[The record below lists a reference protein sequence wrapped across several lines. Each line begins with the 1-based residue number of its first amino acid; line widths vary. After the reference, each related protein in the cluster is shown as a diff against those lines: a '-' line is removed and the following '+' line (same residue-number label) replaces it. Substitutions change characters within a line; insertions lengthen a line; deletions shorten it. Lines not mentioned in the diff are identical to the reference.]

1 MGILIPFQETP
12 EIKKTLFNKERMD
25 IQGYIIDHWL
35 GKMSA
40 EHPVLMVY
48 DKEGIYYDLLPIL
61 KEKGVKVI
69 DTTQGH
75 LHARLSAQRY
85 WCKDLSLNKNARM
98 VIYRKRSMPN
108 NNRQWVEEPYAAFMK
123 GGSIFP
129 QGSQDRFEN
138 LCRSFLPA
146 KQKELDQLFE
156 TGIPSYSLVN
166 ALLDGAAYPELEQLT
181 GGKSVAEVTVGL
193 LSLETCEDMKWQKEW
208 KAFSEAQ
215 YPGLNTSGSTLQELQ
230 SKLWSY
236 LLFSEFVFDLPE
248 TLPDHLKSVNIA
260 PVEMK
265 DKVYLVCDQLR
276 NRIDLREKYVIAAN
290 KVTEQLGLVN
300 AFVKAKHLGER
311 VTFSFEN
318 SVEYDRFITS
328 LKEGKQEEA
337 RGMLEKN
344 KKDVWFQED
353 AQVAAYWRLAEQVI
367 RLIDCINRGVK
378 SDGTLKELVDWYA
391 NSGCEADG
399 AFRKYHTDR
408 LGAMSLPCQEKEL
421 TDILNTQYRDFTER
435 AVKVYQESIAQLKD
449 EKDLKNQGCPELVY
463 PALKEGK
470 RVVLVT
476 VDAFRYEMGKTFA
489 QRIERSFR
497 DRVTFVPKVSY
508 LPSITRFGMANH
520 LADIVLCQQDGK
532 LEPMIEQNVVST
544 TTDRINYLKT
554 QTQVDV
560 QDIRLDEFDST
571 AVEDSTRLLVVRSLA
586 IDSAGEKDK
595 QNGLATMEREMI
607 RLAKMLD
614 DCKRLKFDLAILVA
628 DHGFM
633 LQPCFRK
640 GDLIEKPAGSDI
652 LLTESR
658 VLAGSINDSEY
669 TLTFVPSELGAN
681 VNVMKLSYAKN
692 FTVFTNGEVYF
703 HEGLSLQENVVPMIT
718 VRLQEE
724 KKQQAFHV
732 ELFYKGKT
740 EGTVYNRRPLI
751 DINTAFSDLFA
762 DDVNIKLI
770 IAGETGAVIGK
781 PEGKFYNEVTEL
793 VDIPS
798 GATSIRQP
806 ISIEDDYHGNSITIT
821 ALHPETNATLST
833 LKLNFEND

>member
-1 MGILIPFQETP
+1 
-12 EIKKTLFNKERMD
+12 MD
-25 IQGYIIDHWL
+25 IQGYILDHWI

-48 DKEGIYYDLLPIL
+48 DKEGIYYDLLPML
-61 KEKGVKVI
+61 QEKGVKVI
-69 DTTQGH
+69 DTTQSH

-85 WCKDLSLNKNARM
+85 WCKELSLNKDTRM
-98 VIYRKRSMPN
+98 VIYRKLTLPN
-108 NNRQWVEEPYAAFMK
+108 NKRSWVEEPYAAFMK
-123 GGSIFP
+123 GSCIFP

-146 KQKELDQLFE
+146 KKKELDQLFE
-156 TGIPSYSLVN
+156 VGVPSFNLVN

-181 GGKSVAEVTVGL
+181 GGKSVAEVTIGL
-193 LSLETCEDMKWQKEW
+193 LSLYSCTDMKWQKEW

-215 YPGLNTSGSTLQELQ
+215 YPGLDTSGSTLQEIQ
-230 SKLWSY
+230 AKLWSY

-248 TLPDHLKSVNIA
+248 ALPDNLKSVSIA
-260 PVEMK
+260 PNEMK
-265 DKVYLVCDQLR
+265 EKVYLICDQLR
-276 NRIDLREKYVIAAN
+276 NRIDLRERYVIAAN
-290 KVTEQLGLVN
+290 RITEQLGLN
-300 AFVKAKHLGER
+300 EAFAKAKHLGER
-311 VTFSFEN
+311 VTFNFEN
-318 SVEYDRFITS
+318 SVEYDRFIS
-328 LKEGKQEEA
+328 CLKEGKSDDA
-337 RGMLEKN
+337 RAMLEKN
-344 KKDVWFQED
+344 KKDVWYQED
-353 AQVAAYWRLAEQVI
+353 AEVATFWRLAEQVI
-367 RLIDCINRGVK
+367 RLVVCINKGIKV
-378 SDGTLKELVDWYA
+378 DGSLKELIQWYA

-399 AFRKYHTDR
+399 AFRKYHTER
-408 LGAMSLPCQEKEL
+408 LGAMSMPRQEKEL
-421 TDILNTQYRDFTER
+421 MEYLNSQYRDFTER
-435 AVKVYQESIAQLKD
+435 AVKVYQESILQLKD
-449 EKDLKNQGCPELVY
+449 EKELRNQGGPELVY

-470 RVVLVT
+470 RVVFVT
-476 VDAFRYEMGKTFA
+476 VDAFRYEMGKIFA
-489 QRIERSFR
+489 QSVERSFR

-508 LPSITRFGMANH
+508 LPSVTRFGMANH
-520 LADIVLCQQDGK
+520 LADIVLCQQAGK
-532 LEPMIEQNVVST
+532 LEPMIEQDIVST
-544 TTDRINYLKT
+544 TTDRINYLKKTT
-554 QTQVDV
+554 QAEV
-560 QDIRLDEFDST
+560 QDIRLDEFDAT

-595 QNGLATMEREMI
+595 LNGLATMEREMI

-614 DCKRLKFDLAILVA
+614 DCKKLKFDLAILVA

-633 LQPCFRK
+633 LQPFFRK

-652 LLTESR
+652 VLTESR

-669 TLTFVPSELGAN
+669 TQTFTPSELGAN
-681 VNVMKLSYAKN
+681 VSVMKLSYAKN

-732 ELFYKGKT
+732 DLFYKGKT

-762 DDVNIKLI
+762 DDVNIKLV

-781 PEGKFYNEVTEL
+781 PEGKFFNEVTEL

-806 ISIEDDYHGNSITIT
+806 ISIEDDYHGSCITIT

>member
-1 MGILIPFQETP
+1 
-12 EIKKTLFNKERMD
+12 MD
-25 IQGYIIDHWL
+25 IQGYIIDHWI

-69 DTTQGH
+69 DTTQAH

-129 QGSQDRFEN
+129 QGPQDRFEN

-156 TGIPSYSLVN
+156 TGVPSYSLVN

-181 GGKSVAEVTVGL
+181 GGKSVAEVTIGL

-215 YPGLNTSGSTLQELQ
+215 YPGLNTCGSTLQELQ

-248 TLPDHLKSVNIA
+248 SLPDHLKSVSIA

-276 NRIDLREKYVIAAN
+276 NRIDLREKYVISAN
-290 KVTEQLGLVN
+290 KVTEQLGLID
-300 AFVKAKHLGER
+300 AFAKAKHLGQR

-318 SVEYDRFITS
+318 SVEYDRFITC
-328 LKEGKQEEA
+328 LKEGGQEEA
-337 RGMLEKN
+337 RVMLEKN

-353 AQVAAYWRLAEQVI
+353 AQVAAFWRLAEQVI

-408 LGAMSLPCQEKEL
+408 LGAMSLPRQEKEL

-435 AVKVYQESIAQLKD
+435 EVKVYQETIVQLKD
-449 EKDLKNQGCPELVY
+449 EMDLRNQGCPELVY

-470 RVVLVT
+470 RVVLVM

-489 QRIERSFR
+489 QSIERSLHE
-497 DRVTFVPKVSY
+497 RVTLRPKVSY
-508 LPSITRFGMANH
+508 LPAITRFGMGNH
-520 LADIVLCQQDGK
+520 LDDIVLCLQDGK
-532 LEPMIEQNVVST
+532 LEPTIEMEVVST
-544 TTDRINYLKT
+544 PADRISYLKKK
-554 QTQVDV
+554 TQVDV
-560 QDIRLDEFDST
+560 QDVRLEEFDPT
-571 AVEDSTRLLVVRSLA
+571 AVEESTRLLVVRSLT

-595 QNGLATMEREMI
+595 LNGLAAMEREMI

-614 DCKRLKFDLAILVA
+614 DCKKLKFDLAVLVA

-633 LQPCFRK
+633 LQPTFRA
-640 GDLIEKPAGSDI
+640 GDLIDKPAGSDI
-652 LLTESR
+652 VLEESR
-658 VLAGSINDSEY
+658 VLAGSINESQY
-669 TLTFVPSELGAN
+669 TLTFTPSELG
-681 VNVMKLSYAKN
+681 VNVSAMKLSYAKN
-692 FTVFTNGEVYF
+692 FTVFSRGDVYF

-718 VRLQEE
+718 VKLQEE
-724 KKQQAFHV
+724 KKRQTFRID
-732 ELFYKGKT
+732 LLYRGKQ
-740 EGTVYNRRPLI
+740 EGTVYTRRPII
-751 DINTAFSDLFA
+751 DINTTFSDLFA
-762 DDVNIKLI
+762 DDVNIKLVI
-770 IAGETGAVIGK
+770 SGEKGAVVGK
-781 PEGKFYNEVTEL
+781 PEGKYYNEVTEL

-798 GATSIRQP
+798 GETTFRQP
-806 ISIEDDYHGNSITIT
+806 ISIKDSYHGNSITIT
-821 ALHPETNATLST
+821 AMNPETNATLST

>member
-1 MGILIPFQETP
+1 
-12 EIKKTLFNKERMD
+12 MD
-25 IQGYIIDHWL
+25 IQGYILDHWI

-48 DKEGIYYDLLPIL
+48 DKEGIYYDLLPML
-61 KEKGVKVI
+61 QEKGVKVI
-69 DTTQGH
+69 DTTQSH

-85 WCKDLSLNKNARM
+85 WCKELSLNKDTKM
-98 VIYRKRSMPN
+98 VIYRKLSLPN
-108 NNRQWVEEPYAAFMK
+108 NKRSWVEEPYAAFMK
-123 GGSIFP
+123 GGCIFP

-146 KQKELDQLFE
+146 KKKELDQLFE
-156 TGIPSYSLVN
+156 VGVPSFNLVN

-181 GGKSVAEVTVGL
+181 GGKSVAEVTIGL
-193 LSLETCEDMKWQKEW
+193 LSLYSCTDMKWQKEW

-215 YPGLNTSGSTLQELQ
+215 YPGLDTSGSTLQEIQ
-230 SKLWSY
+230 AKLWSY

-248 TLPDHLKSVNIA
+248 ALPDNLKSVSIA
-260 PVEMK
+260 PNEMK
-265 DKVYLVCDQLR
+265 EKVYLICDQLR
-276 NRIDLREKYVIAAN
+276 NRIDLRERYVIAAN
-290 KVTEQLGLVN
+290 RITEQLGLN
-300 AFVKAKHLGER
+300 EAFAKAKHLGER
-311 VTFSFEN
+311 VTFNFEN
-318 SVEYDRFITS
+318 NVEYDRFIS
-328 LKEGKQEEA
+328 CLKEGKSDDA
-337 RGMLEKN
+337 RAMLEKN
-344 KKDVWFQED
+344 KKDVWYQED
-353 AQVAAYWRLAEQVI
+353 AEVATFWRLAEQVI
-367 RLIDCINRGVK
+367 RLVVCINKGIKV
-378 SDGTLKELVDWYA
+378 DGSLKELIQWYA

-399 AFRKYHTDR
+399 AER
-408 LGAMSLPCQEKEL
+408 LGAMSMPRQEKEL
-421 TDILNTQYRDFTER
+421 MEYLNSQYRDFTER
-435 AVKVYQESIAQLKD
+435 AVKVYQESILQLKD
-449 EKDLKNQGCPELVY
+449 EKELRNQGGPELVY

-470 RVVLVT
+470 RVVFVT

-489 QRIERSFR
+489 QSVERSFR

-508 LPSITRFGMANH
+508 LPSVTRFGMANH
-520 LADIVLCQQDGK
+520 LADIVLCQQAGK
-532 LEPMIEQNVVST
+532 LEPMIEQDIVST
-544 TTDRINYLKT
+544 TTDRINYLKKTT
-554 QTQVDV
+554 QAEV
-560 QDIRLDEFDST
+560 QDIRLDEFDAT

-595 QNGLATMEREMI
+595 LNGLATMEREMI

-614 DCKRLKFDLAILVA
+614 DCKKLKFDLAILVA

-633 LQPCFRK
+633 LQPFFRK

-652 LLTESR
+652 VLTESR

-669 TLTFVPSELGAN
+669 TQTFTPSELGAN
-681 VNVMKLSYAKN
+681 VSVMKLSYAKN

-703 HEGLSLQENVVPMIT
+703 HEGLSLQENVVPVIT

-732 ELFYKGKT
+732 DLFYKGKT

-762 DDVNIKLI
+762 DDVNIKLV

-781 PEGKFYNEVTEL
+781 PEGKFFNEVTEL

-806 ISIEDDYHGNSITIT
+806 ISIEDDYHGSCITIT

>member
-1 MGILIPFQETP
+1 
-12 EIKKTLFNKERMD
+12 MD
-25 IQGYIIDHWL
+25 IQGYILDHWM

-48 DKEGIYYDLLPIL
+48 DKEGIYYDLLPML
-61 KEKGVKVI
+61 KDRDVKVI
-69 DTTQGH
+69 DTTQSH

-85 WCKDLSLNKNARM
+85 WCKELSLNKDARM
-98 VIYRKRSMPN
+98 VIYRKLSLPN
-108 NNRQWVEEPYAAFMK
+108 NKRSWVEEPYAAFMK
-123 GGSIFP
+123 GGCIFP

-146 KQKELDQLFE
+146 KKKELDQLFE
-156 TGIPSYSLVN
+156 VGVPSFNLVN

-181 GGKSVAEVTVGL
+181 GGKSVAEVTIGL
-193 LSLETCEDMKWQKEW
+193 LSLYSCTDMKWQKEW

-215 YPGLNTSGSTLQELQ
+215 YPGLDTSGSTLQEIQ
-230 SKLWSY
+230 AKLWSY

-248 TLPDHLKSVNIA
+248 ALPDNLKSVSIA
-260 PVEMK
+260 PNEMK
-265 DKVYLVCDQLR
+265 EKVYLICDQLR
-276 NRIDLREKYVIAAN
+276 NRIDLRERYVIAAN
-290 KVTEQLGLVN
+290 RITEQLGLN
-300 AFVKAKHLGER
+300 EAFAKAKHLGER
-311 VTFSFEN
+311 VTFNFEN
-318 SVEYDRFITS
+318 NVEYDRFIS
-328 LKEGKQEEA
+328 CLKEGKSDDA
-337 RGMLEKN
+337 RAMLEKN
-344 KKDVWFQED
+344 KKDVWYQED
-353 AQVAAYWRLAEQVI
+353 AEVATFWRLAEQVI
-367 RLIDCINRGVK
+367 RLVVCINKGIKV
-378 SDGTLKELVDWYA
+378 DGSLKELIQWYA

-399 AFRKYHTDR
+399 AFRKYHTER
-408 LGAMSLPCQEKEL
+408 LGAMSMPRQEKEL
-421 TDILNTQYRDFTER
+421 MEYLNSQYRDFTER
-435 AVKVYQESIAQLKD
+435 AVKVYQESILQLKD
-449 EKDLKNQGCPELVY
+449 EKELRNQGGPELVY

-470 RVVLVT
+470 RVVFVT

-489 QRIERSFR
+489 QSVERSFR

-508 LPSITRFGMANH
+508 LPSVTRFGMANH
-520 LADIVLCQQDGK
+520 LADIVLCQQAGK
-532 LEPMIEQNVVST
+532 LEPMIEQDIVST
-544 TTDRINYLKT
+544 TTDRINYLKKTT
-554 QTQVDV
+554 QAEV
-560 QDIRLDEFDST
+560 QDIRLDEFDAT

-595 QNGLATMEREMI
+595 LNGLATMEREMI

-614 DCKRLKFDLAILVA
+614 DCKKLKFDLAILVA

-633 LQPCFRK
+633 LQPFFRK

-652 LLTESR
+652 VLTESR

-669 TLTFVPSELGAN
+669 TQTFTPSELGAN
-681 VNVMKLSYAKN
+681 VSVMKLSYAKN

-732 ELFYKGKT
+732 DLFYKGKT

-762 DDVNIKLI
+762 DDVNIKLV

-781 PEGKFYNEVTEL
+781 PEGKFFNEVTEL

-806 ISIEDDYHGNSITIT
+806 ISIEDDYHGSCITIT

>member
-1 MGILIPFQETP
+1 
-12 EIKKTLFNKERMD
+12 MD
-25 IQGYIIDHWL
+25 IQGYILDHWI

-48 DKEGIYYDLLPIL
+48 DKEGIYYDLLPML
-61 KEKGVKVI
+61 QEKGVKVI
-69 DTTQGH
+69 DTTQSH

-85 WCKDLSLNKNARM
+85 WCKELSLNKDTKM
-98 VIYRKRSMPN
+98 VIYRKLSLPN
-108 NNRQWVEEPYAAFMK
+108 NKRSWVEEPYAAFMK
-123 GGSIFP
+123 GGCIFP

-146 KQKELDQLFE
+146 KKKELDQLFE
-156 TGIPSYSLVN
+156 VGVPSFNLVN

-181 GGKSVAEVTVGL
+181 GGKSVAEVTIGL
-193 LSLETCEDMKWQKEW
+193 LSLYSCTDMKWQKEW

-215 YPGLNTSGSTLQELQ
+215 YPGLDTSGSTLQEIQ
-230 SKLWSY
+230 AKLWSY

-248 TLPDHLKSVNIA
+248 ALPDNLKSVSIA
-260 PVEMK
+260 PNEMK
-265 DKVYLVCDQLR
+265 EKVYLICDQLR
-276 NRIDLREKYVIAAN
+276 NRIDLRERYVIAAN
-290 KVTEQLGLVN
+290 RITEQLGLN
-300 AFVKAKHLGER
+300 EAFAKAKHLGER
-311 VTFSFEN
+311 VTFNFEN
-318 SVEYDRFITS
+318 NVEYDRFIS
-328 LKEGKQEEA
+328 CLKEGKSDDA
-337 RGMLEKN
+337 RAMLEKN
-344 KKDVWFQED
+344 KKDVWYQED
-353 AQVAAYWRLAEQVI
+353 AEVATFWRLAEQVI
-367 RLIDCINRGVK
+367 RLVVCINKGIKV
-378 SDGTLKELVDWYA
+378 DGSLKELIQWYA

-399 AFRKYHTDR
+399 AFRKER
-408 LGAMSLPCQEKEL
+408 LGAMSMPRQEKEL
-421 TDILNTQYRDFTER
+421 MEYLNSQYRDFTER
-435 AVKVYQESIAQLKD
+435 AVKVYQESILQLKD
-449 EKDLKNQGCPELVY
+449 EKELRNQGGPELVY

-470 RVVLVT
+470 RVVFVT

-489 QRIERSFR
+489 QSVERSFR

-508 LPSITRFGMANH
+508 LPSVTRFGMANH
-520 LADIVLCQQDGK
+520 LADIVLCQQAGK
-532 LEPMIEQNVVST
+532 LEPMIEQDIVST
-544 TTDRINYLKT
+544 TTDRINYLKKTT
-554 QTQVDV
+554 QAEV
-560 QDIRLDEFDST
+560 QDIRLDEFDAT

-595 QNGLATMEREMI
+595 LNGLATMEREMI

-614 DCKRLKFDLAILVA
+614 DCKKLKFDLAILVA

-633 LQPCFRK
+633 LQPFFRK

-652 LLTESR
+652 VLTESR

-669 TLTFVPSELGAN
+669 TQTFTPSELGAN
-681 VNVMKLSYAKN
+681 VSVMKLSYAKN

-732 ELFYKGKT
+732 DLFYKGKT

-762 DDVNIKLI
+762 DDVNIKLV

-781 PEGKFYNEVTEL
+781 PEGKFFNEVTEL

-806 ISIEDDYHGNSITIT
+806 ISIEDDYHGSCITIT